1 MNELHFAYKIRQH
14 LNRGLHELPPAT
26 LDRLHG
32 ARERAL
38 ARQRVP
44 VRQSILAAAGSF
56 VQHHVEG
63 LNLRQ
68 LGIAL
73 LVAVGMVTYTY
84 WSADQSIA
92 EIEEIDSALLAD
104 DLPIGAFTD
113 SGFLAW
119 LKSSAAQ

>member
-14 LNRGLHELPPAT
+14 LNRGVHELPPAT
-26 LDRLHG
+26 CDRLRA

-38 ARQRVP
+38 AVQRVP

-56 VQHHVEG
+56 VQHQVES

-68 LGIAL
+68 LGLAL
-73 LVAVGMVTYTY
+73 LVAVGIVTYTY

-92 EIEEIDSALLAD
+92 EIEAIDSALLAD
-104 DLPIGAFTD
+104 DLPISAFTD
-113 SGFLAW
+113 SGFIAW
-119 LKSSAAQ
+119 LKSSAEQ